1 MAGDVI
7 TYTPTSGYYGSDSFG
22 YTATGPGGTSAAATV
37 TLTVATPA
45 APSVAAK
52 SASVG
57 YNTAAPIDLTASVSG
72 VHSSLT
78 VSTAPAHGTTS
89 VVGDVIT
96 YTPTTG
102 YYGSDSF
109 GYTATGPG
117 GTSAAATVTLT
128 VATPAAPSV
137 AAKSASVAYDTATP
151 IDLTASVSGVHSS
164 LTVST
169 APAHGTTSV
178 AGDVI
183 TYTPTTGYYGSD
195 SFAYT
200 ATGPGGTSA
209 AATVTL
215 TVATPAAPT
224 VAAKSASVAY
234 NTATPIDLTASVSGV
249 HSSLSVS
256 SAPAHGTTSIAGDVI
271 TYTPTTGYYGSDSFA
286 YTATGPGGTSAAAT
300 VTLTVATPAAP
311 SVAAKSASVGYNTAT
326 PIDLTASV
334 SGVHS
339 SLTVSTAPAHGTTSV
354 AGDVVTYTPTTGYY
368 GSDSFAYTATG
379 PGGTSAAA
387 TVTLTVATPAAPSV
401 AAKSASVGY
410 NTATPIDLTASV
422 SGVHSSLT
430 VSTAPAHGT
439 TSVAGDVVTYTP
451 TTGYYGSDSFA
462 YTATGPGGT
471 SAAATVTLT
480 VATPALAITQ
490 TSLPAGQQDVAYSVS
505 LTASGGTAPYTFA
518 VTGGALPSG
527 LALATNG
534 TLAGTPTANGS
545 FSVTI
550 TASDSSTGDGPS
562 RVSQTFSLQIALPAP
577 PVVRDTSVAVTQ
589 TVTNNQPATI
599 DLSTLI
605 TGTVTDVTVA
615 TPPQHG
621 TVVIQRTGTSFTGV
635 SIANPLQPGAVGLE
649 RSAAVATPTLP
660 LGATVAAPRFV
671 AVYTPTPGYQGPD
684 RFTFTAVG
692 PGGSSTFATVDIT
705 VKGTAPVAANL
716 VTTTDQNQPVTV
728 DISSGAVGG
737 PFTQAA
743 IVSVSPADS
752 ATATLIADGTASART
767 YRLQIQP
774 SPRFSGTTVVTYTI
788 GNTFGM
794 SAAATVTVTVKGR
807 PDPSA
812 DPVVRGL
819 IDAQDTATRDF
830 ARAQI
835 ENFGRRNEQLHGGGG
850 STGNN
855 PIGITLGSSDGG
867 TFRRPGRFDGIAPE
881 TALKMEHANEVM
893 GAEGLRVSS
902 TGTLQPGASPTG
914 VTGAMGLRT
923 PTGSRSG
930 MATGSATSA
939 STAAAVGAV
948 ADESGDTG
956 PRKIGSIAIWSGGA
970 ISVGTRD
977 ATTRRTKLSISSSGL
992 SAGADLKLSDDL
1004 TVGAGGGGGEE
1015 RTRVGT
1021 ADAGHLTADT
1031 WVGAAYGSFR
1041 PTPGAFIDGVLGYG
1055 DLSFNTRRAALGG
1068 SLAVGHRNGSMLF
1081 GSLSAGIDQS
1091 TGRLSYSLYGR
1102 AEYLNAKLRAYAE
1115 TGAGVYSLT
1124 FDPRTLES
1132 LTSVAGGRATLH
1144 LGAFAPRA
1152 RFEWRHEFNQ
1162 ASPQLLDYA
1171 DLGGPSQY
1179 SITNNDW
1186 LRDEVQFE
1194 IGLGINPGDGWTTGI
1209 DLGGRGGP
1217 GSRSMTVRV
1226 SATKKF

>member
-1 MAGDVI
+1 M
-7 TYTPTSGYYGSDSFG
+7 
-22 YTATGPGGTSAAATV
+22 
-37 TLTVATPA
+37 
-45 APSVAAK
+45 
-52 SASVG
+52 
-57 YNTAAPIDLTASVSG
+57 
-72 VHSSLT
+72 
-78 VSTAPAHGTTS
+78 
-89 VVGDVIT
+89 
-96 YTPTTG
+96 
-102 YYGSDSF
+102 
-109 GYTATGPG
+109 
-117 GTSAAATVTLT
+117 
-128 VATPAAPSV
+128 
-137 AAKSASVAYDTATP
+137 
-151 IDLTASVSGVHSS
+151 
-164 LTVST
+164 
-169 APAHGTTSV
+169 
-178 AGDVI
+178 
-183 TYTPTTGYYGSD
+183 
-195 SFAYT
+195 
-200 ATGPGGTSA
+200 
-209 AATVTL
+209 
-215 TVATPAAPT
+215 
-224 VAAKSASVAY
+224 
-234 NTATPIDLTASVSGV
+234 
-249 HSSLSVS
+249 
-256 SAPAHGTTSIAGDVI
+256 
-271 TYTPTTGYYGSDSFA
+271 
-286 YTATGPGGTSAAAT
+286 
-300 VTLTVATPAAP
+300 
-311 SVAAKSASVGYNTAT
+311 
-326 PIDLTASV
+326 
-334 SGVHS
+334 
-339 SLTVSTAPAHGTTSV
+339 
-354 AGDVVTYTPTTGYY
+354 
-368 GSDSFAYTATG
+368 
-379 PGGTSAAA
+379 
-387 TVTLTVATPAAPSV
+387 
-401 AAKSASVGY
+401 
-410 NTATPIDLTASV
+410 
-422 SGVHSSLT
+422 
-430 VSTAPAHGT
+430 
-439 TSVAGDVVTYTP
+439 
-451 TTGYYGSDSFA
+451 
-462 YTATGPGGT
+462 
-471 SAAATVTLT
+471 
-480 VATPALAITQ
+480 
-490 TSLPAGQQDVAYSVS
+490 
-505 LTASGGTAPYTFA
+505 
-518 VTGGALPSG
+518 
-527 LALATNG
+527 
-534 TLAGTPTANGS
+534 
-545 FSVTI
+545 
-550 TASDSSTGDGPS
+550 
-562 RVSQTFSLQIALPAP
+562 
-577 PVVRDTSVAVTQ
+577 
-589 TVTNNQPATI
+589 
-599 DLSTLI
+599 
-605 TGTVTDVTVA
+605 
-615 TPPQHG
+615 
-621 TVVIQRTGTSFTGV
+621 
-635 SIANPLQPGAVGLE
+635 
-649 RSAAVATPTLP
+649 
-660 LGATVAAPRFV
+660 
-671 AVYTPTPGYQGPD
+671 
-684 RFTFTAVG
+684 
-692 PGGSSTFATVDIT
+692 
-705 VKGTAPVAANL
+705 KGTAPVAANL